1 MSEGITPQDVAA
13 AALQL
18 GHEYVDHIFD
28 LHAEAEPTVFTE
40 DVRKM
45 WSLGFLS
52 GFSSGFTTGAM
63 RAKAVIDQ
71 MPRTRIP
78 QQGAN

>member
-1 MSEGITPQDVAA
+1 MSDLTPEDVAA

-28 LHAEAEPTVFTE
+28 LHAEAEPAVFTE
-40 DVRKM
+40 DARKM

-52 GFSSGFTTGAM
+52 GFSSGFTTGVM
-63 RAKAVIDQ
+63 RAKKVIDQ
-71 MPRTRIP
+71 MPKTRIP
-78 QQGAN
+78 EQGAN